1 MAIQV
6 KPSFGGGLSWL
17 QFFALIRRSRLRE
30 VKSGV
35 CLGRKSFNYENE
47 SLFDCF
53 HDYFR
58 AGGGGASRPIRP
70 RLVGAD
76 WDVGRSA
83 LGVDASGFAIC
94 QFCDLGSVAG
104 AAGLT
109 GILDNAGMVKFC
121 RGP

>member
-1 MAIQV
+1 M
-6 KPSFGGGLSWL
+6 
-17 QFFALIRRSRLRE
+17 
-30 VKSGV
+30 KSGV

-70 RLVGAD
+70 WLVGTD
-76 WDVGRSA
+76 WDLGHTA
-83 LGVDASGFAIC
+83 LVVDARDIGVS
-94 QFCDLGSVAG
+94 QFRDLGSVAG

-109 GILDNAGMVKFC
+109 GILDK
-121 RGP
+121 